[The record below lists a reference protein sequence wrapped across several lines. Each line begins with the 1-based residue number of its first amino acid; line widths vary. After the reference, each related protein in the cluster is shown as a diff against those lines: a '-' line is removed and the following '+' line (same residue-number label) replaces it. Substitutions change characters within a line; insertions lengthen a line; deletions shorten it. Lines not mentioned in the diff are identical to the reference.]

1 MSARRIDPSPSFPRQ
16 RAASR
21 ETKLNLSAQAV
32 RIHKNGIEFRSPSP
46 LDTWVEMTV
55 ELESPQATRKLECS
69 GIVVSCA
76 GTRDTGYVVSMLFT
90 GMNPQSQEQLSLLA
104 HS

>member
-1 MSARRIDPSPSFPRQ
+1 MSARKVDPAHAFSRP

-21 ETKLNLSAQAV
+21 ETKLNLSSHSV

-46 LDTWVEMTV
+46 LDPWVEMTV
-55 ELESPQATRKLECS
+55 ELESPHATRKLECS
-69 GIVVSCA
+69 GVVVSCA
-76 GTRDTGYVVSMLFT
+76 GTRQTGYVVSMLFT
-90 GMNPQSQEQLSLLA
+90 GMSSQSQDQLSLLA

>member
-1 MSARRIDPSPSFPRQ
+1 MSARRIDSALPLSRP

-21 ETKLNLSAQAV
+21 ETKLNLAAHSV
-32 RIHKNGIEFRSPSP
+32 RIHKNGIEFQSPSP
-46 LDTWVEMTV
+46 LDPWVEMTV

-76 GTRDTGYVVSMLFT
+76 GTRDTGYVVSLLFT
-90 GMNPQSQEQLSLLA
+90 GMNPQSQDQLSLLA

>member
-1 MSARRIDPSPSFPRQ
+1 MSARKLDSTPSFPRS

-21 ETKLNLSAQAV
+21 ETNLTLATQAV

-55 ELESPQATRKLECS
+55 ELESPHATRKLECS

-90 GMNPQSQEQLSLLA
+90 GMNSQSQEQLSLLA